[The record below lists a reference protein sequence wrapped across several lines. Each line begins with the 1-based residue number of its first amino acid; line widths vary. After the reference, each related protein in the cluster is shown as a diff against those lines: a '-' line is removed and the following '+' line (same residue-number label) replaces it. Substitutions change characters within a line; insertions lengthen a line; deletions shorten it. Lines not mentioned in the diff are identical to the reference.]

1 MGGTDREGENRAP
14 EPLRRRRTLFLPST
28 NEAMYAAVAVA
39 VAAAAATGT
48 MFYLFI
54 ANSIGVILD
63 TPQPSR
69 TSFSFLSLILSWR
82 RCLSS
87 LTAGDQ
93 NCTITLQIAHGTN
106 KEKNEKEE
114 GRKEGR
120 KEKKKK

>member
-1 MGGTDREGENRAP
+1 MGGMDREGENRAP

-39 VAAAAATGT
+39 AAAAATGT

-69 TSFSFLSLILSWR
+69 TSFSFLSLILS
-82 RCLSS
+82 
-87 LTAGDQ
+87 
-93 NCTITLQIAHGTN
+93 
-106 KEKNEKEE
+106 
-114 GRKEGR
+114 
-120 KEKKKK
+120 